1 MGTTTIIDENM
12 LEALRWFP
20 RPWVVDVDDFEN
32 EVIISDAQCDPIVR
46 WEKTRMNVRVAH
58 LIAETV
64 NALPPLE
71 EEEVE

>member
-1 MGTTTIIDENM
+1 MIDENM

-32 EVIISDAQCDPIVR
+32 EVIISDAQCDPVAR
-46 WEKTRMNVRVAH
+46 WEKTPMRVRVVY
-58 LIAETV
+58 LITETV

-71 EEEVE
+71 EEENEL